1 MKFIDDSRYAEAFVR
16 EKTDLAGW
24 GEYKIRM
31 ALQRKGI
38 SRTTID
44 DALRTTD
51 RDTMRMHLEQR
62 IVRKMRTVKYTSP
75 YDLRTKLM
83 RYALSLGYDFD
94 TAGDAVEKTMRD
106 IPSQE

>member
-1 MKFIDDSRYAEAFVR
+1 MRQWGVEENEREGVLRRLVEMKFIDDSRYAEAFVR
-16 EKTDLAGW
+16 EKTD
-24 GEYKIRM
+24 
-31 ALQRKGI
+31 
-38 SRTTID
+38 
-44 DALRTTD
+44 
-51 RDTMRMHLEQR
+51 TMRMRLEQR
-62 IVRKMRTVKYTSP
+62 LGRKMRTVKYTSP